1 MDMLKITVS
10 HRMEMAQARP
20 AAVALFGGGNMR
32 SSTVDFLRR
41 GHDDYGDDDSGV
53 AAGKC

>member
-1 MDMLKITVS
+1 
-10 HRMEMAQARP
+10 MEMAQARP

-32 SSTVDFLRR
+32 SSTVDFLKR